1 MADEKLTVQGLTK
14 VFHTPEGQV
23 VAVDNVDLEVSSGE
37 FFSLLGPSG
46 CGKTTTL
53 RMIAGLESV
62 TSGSIRF
69 RGRDLASLPPASR
82 NLGMVFQS
90 YALFPHL
97 TVLENAAYGLRV
109 RKAGNAEVRER
120 VPALLETLGL
130 AGLATRYPSDLSGG
144 QQQRVSIA
152 RALAYEPEMFLL
164 DEPLANLDAKL
175 RVQMREEI
183 RRIQKE
189 LGVLALYVTHDQEE
203 AMSVSDR
210 LGVFSAGKL
219 MQVGQPEAIYRDPAT
234 LFVADFI
241 GKINFFP
248 ARTAGGA
255 HVAGAAQASG
265 APLGLAGGYTTSPL
279 RKHEL
284 TADEKQSFGVPGS
297 ALVAVR
303 PEHVRISPDTEPVG
317 VPGRVRRVLFLG
329 SIIRY
334 FVTCDGALKEVMVES
349 ARPVAGITEGS
360 GVRLSFDDAD
370 AIAYLSAG
378 NGGAG

>member
-1 MADEKLTVQGLTK
+1 MQVGTLSVRGLTK
-14 VFHTPEGQV
+14 VFETKDGPV
-23 VAVDNVDLEVSSGE
+23 TAVDDVNLEVASGE

-53 RMIAGLESV
+53 RMIAGLETS
-62 TSGSIRF
+62 TSGTIAF
-69 RGRDLASLPPASR
+69 GGRDLAPLPSASR

-109 RKAGNAEVRER
+109 RRTPSVKVKER
-120 VPALLETLGL
+120 VVHLLELLGL
-130 AGLATRYPSDLSGG
+130 GGLHGRYPSDLSGG

-152 RALAYEPEMFLL
+152 RALAYEPDMFLL

-210 LGVFSAGKL
+210 IGVFRLGKL
-219 MQVGQPEAIYRDPAT
+219 MQVGAPTEIYRNPTT

-248 ARTAGGA
+248 AASAGKGDVTLGSGWSVRPGSRHPLSA
-255 HVAGAAQASG
+255 AEAAG
-265 APLGLAGGYTTSPL
+265 
-279 RKHEL
+279 
-284 TADEKQSFGVPGS
+284 FGVTS
-297 ALVAVR
+297 DAVVAVR
-303 PEHVRISPDTEPVG
+303 PEHLAIERHPAEDGI
-317 VPGRVRRVLFLG
+317 PGRVRRRLFLG
-329 SIIRY
+329 STTRY
-334 FVTCDGALKEVMVES
+334 FVTCDASLKEVIVETP
-349 ARPVAGITEGS
+349 RPIEGVGEGD
-360 GVRLSFDDAD
+360 GVTLSFDPSDG
-370 AIAYLSAG
+370 IAYVGSESP
-378 NGGAG
+378 